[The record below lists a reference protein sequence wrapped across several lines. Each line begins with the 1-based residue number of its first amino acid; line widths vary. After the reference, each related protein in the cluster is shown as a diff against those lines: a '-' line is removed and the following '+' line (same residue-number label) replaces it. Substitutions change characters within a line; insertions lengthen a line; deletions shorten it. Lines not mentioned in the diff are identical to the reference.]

1 MSNWSKANAKKVV
14 ARTKGTKRGR
24 KMIVWKKRRKPQYTP
39 LTWKRPPSMTD
50 GVVRCLYYMFS
61 MDCTKEEACAMAH
74 IAPSTF
80 DAWYNWEYEILWK
93 FKEVWFDVD
102 GNATMVEHEMNAKFY
117 EIIDHAIIQ
126 TYVSARQA
134 QRKNI
139 IKWKERTIE
148 TFLTTRDPR
157 YKKKLD
163 LASSNFN
170 VTFGNKD
177 TPDSPF
183 IKK

>member
-1 MSNWSKANAKKVV
+1 MWKMSNWSKANAKKVV

-24 KMIVWKKRRKPQYTP
+24 KMIAWKKRRKPQYIP
-39 LTWKRPPSMTD
+39 MTWKRPPTMTD

-93 FKEVWFDVD
+93 FKEVWFDVE

-134 QRKNI
+134 QRK
-139 IKWKERTIE
+139 
-148 TFLTTRDPR
+148 
-157 YKKKLD
+157 KKKYQQSWYRWTLQMSRSYNYIHMWCMYC
-163 LASSNFN
+163 LPSAY
-170 VTFGNKD
+170 
-177 TPDSPF
+177 
-183 IKK
+183 IKNLMRRVS